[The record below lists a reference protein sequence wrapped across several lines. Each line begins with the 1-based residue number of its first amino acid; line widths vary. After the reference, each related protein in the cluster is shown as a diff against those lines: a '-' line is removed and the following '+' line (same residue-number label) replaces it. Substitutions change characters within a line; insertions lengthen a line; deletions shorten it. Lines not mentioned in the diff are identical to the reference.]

1 MSGPAHKTI
10 HAERY
15 ERFRRM
21 LIAERERFGFT
32 QTQLAE
38 ALGRPQSF
46 VSKYETGERRIDVEE
61 FLQIAEALQTDASRF
76 IRALLQ
82 QPNEN

>member
-1 MSGPAHKTI
+1 MLGPVRKTI
-10 HAERY
+10 HSARY

-21 LIAERERFGFT
+21 LIAEREKAGVT
-32 QTQLAE
+32 QTQLAK

-61 FLQIAEALQTDASRF
+61 FLQIAEALQTDASGMVRT
-76 IRALLQ
+76 LLQ
-82 QPNEN
+82 PPNED

>member
-1 MSGPAHKTI
+1 MHGSAHKTI
-10 HAERY
+10 HSERY

-21 LIAERERFGFT
+21 LVAERERAGFT
-32 QTQLAE
+32 QIQLAE

-61 FLQIAEALQTDASRF
+61 FIQIAEALQADASGL

-82 QPNEN
+82 HPR